1 METNLRRTIMAKKKS
16 YNKMYVQEEPQTV
29 PEVAPEPVVEAVPE
43 AVAEPKVGA
52 GVVVGCVKLNVREH
66 PSADADVLCM
76 LPVMSQVLVDL
87 ENKYDDWFHVFTA
100 AGQEGY
106 CMKRFIEVK

>member
-1 METNLRRTIMAKKKS
+1 MAKKKS

-29 PEVAPEPVVEAVPE
+29 PEVTPEPTVDEVPE
-43 AVAEPKVGA
+43 QVTEPKVGA

-66 PSADADVLCM
+66 PSADAEVLCL
-76 LPVMSQVLVDL
+76 LPAMSQVIVDL
-87 ENKYDDWFHVFTA
+87 ENKYDDWFHVCTA

-106 CMKRFIEVK
+106 CMKRFIEIK

>member
-1 METNLRRTIMAKKKS
+1 MAKKKS
-16 YNKMYVQEEPQTV
+16 YNKMYIQEEPQTV
-29 PEVAPEPVVEAVPE
+29 PEARPDPVVQDEPVH
-43 AVAEPKVGA
+43 VAEPKVGA

-66 PSADADVLCM
+66 PSSDANVLDM
-76 LPVMSQVLVDL
+76 LPAMSQVLVDL